1 MDEVMGGLDQ
11 RSIPGMIELVRRIRL
26 EKISLLIIEHNL
38 KVITE
43 VADRLVM
50 LHLGEKIQD
59 GPPLEVVSNPVVVDI
74 YVGGSA
80 ALR

>member
-1 MDEVMGGLDQ
+1 
-11 RSIPGMIELVRRIRL
+11 MIELVRRIRL